1 MEADSPA
8 EAAAE
13 AAAEAGNI
21 IYNYSYTLLGG
32 NMSKKE
38 EFKMFVKQHP
48 ELIRYV
54 KEDNMT
60 WQKFFEIYSIYG
72 SDQNIWSKYF
82 NDNNSSSSITKD
94 NMSVSD
100 LINMVK
106 NVDLDSVQKNI
117 SNISKALGLVQSL
130 ITKDEIPN
138 TDTYTPRPLYKK
150 FED

>member
-1 MEADSPA
+1 
-8 EAAAE
+8 
-13 AAAEAGNI
+13 
-21 IYNYSYTLLGG
+21 
-32 NMSKKE
+32 MSKKE
-38 EFKMFVKQHP
+38 EFKEFIKNHP
-48 ELIRYV
+48 ELIKYV
-54 KEDNMT
+54 KSGDMS

-72 SDQNIWSKYF
+72 NDKTIWNKYF
-82 NDNNSSSSITKD
+82 NEEKPSN

-117 SNISKALGLVQSL
+117 TNISKALELVQSL
-130 ITKDEIPN
+130 ITKDEIP